1 MKEPSPRRLACI
13 DVGSG
18 ALNLLIVEMHKDRL
32 RVLDELSKSVALGRD
47 CFSTG
52 SIQRATTR
60 ETCEILLGFRALL
73 NEYKVDECRVVATS
87 ALREAA
93 NRDWVVDQIRVS
105 TGFQVQVLSN
115 AEEHYTTFKAL
126 DDGVENYRKM
136 RREGMLIIDVGY
148 GSTEISEIR
157 NDRLVM
163 SRNIRMGA
171 LRLWELISA
180 AARQSDR
187 YPLLLEEYILSN
199 LDHVRAMVRLKDI
212 PHCLVLSGEAGQ
224 LLKLADGHMTRK
236 RFDQLYLTVRD
247 MTPQEMERNYSIPAP
262 RAEILLPTMMVI
274 RSFMDMT
281 GAESLHLTT
290 SSLKEGVVAEMRD
303 EALGRPDL
311 GTEDMIAQAEA
322 LAARQHND
330 KKHARDVADKA
341 IRLFDELR
349 PLHDM
354 TDRDRLM
361 LRLGALTHDMG
372 KRLSTVNHGEQSA
385 HILLANPIL
394 GLNQRELGIVAF
406 LGRYHSSYVSSEIL
420 QSSNELGPEDHLKAV
435 KLLSILR
442 LADAMDK
449 GHRQKLSL
457 EEIKLDGEKLTLFA
471 SANQDAT
478 LEKWIFEHKAE
489 LFFEIF
495 GVKARLKVK
504 RGDING

>member
-1 MKEPSPRRLACI
+1 MKESSPRRLACI

-18 ALNLLIVEMHKDRL
+18 ALNLLIAEMHKDRL

-47 CFSTG
+47 CFSRG
-52 SIQRATTR
+52 SIQRATIR

-73 NEYKVDECRVVATS
+73 NEYKVDEVRAVATS

-93 NRDWVVDQIRVS
+93 NRDWVLDQIRVS
-105 TGFQVQVLSN
+105 TGFQVQVLSS

-163 SRNIRMGA
+163 SLNIRMGA
-171 LRLWELISA
+171 LRLWELISS
-180 AARQSDR
+180 AARQSGR
-187 YPLLLEEYILSN
+187 YPPLLEEYIISN

-212 PHCLVLSGEAGQ
+212 SHCLVLSGEAGQ
-224 LLKLADGHMTRK
+224 LLKLAGGHVTRR
-236 RFDQLYLTVRD
+236 RFDQLYLDVRD
-247 MTPQEMERNYSIPAP
+247 MTPGEMERNYFIPAP
-262 RAEILLPTMMVI
+262 HAEILLPTMMMI
-274 RSFMDMT
+274 RAIMDMT
-281 GAESLHLTT
+281 GAESLHLAT
-290 SSLKEGVVAEMRD
+290 SALKEGVVAEMRD
-303 EALGRPDL
+303 AALGRPDL
-311 GTEDMIAQAEA
+311 GTADMLSQAEA
-322 LAARQHND
+322 LTARQRGD
-330 KKHARDVADKA
+330 KRHARDVEEKA
-341 IRLFDELR
+341 ARLFDELR
-349 PLHDM
+349 PLHDL
-354 TDRDRLM
+354 TERDRLL

-394 GLNQRELGIVAF
+394 GLSDSELEIVSYLCRF
-406 LGRYHSSYVSSEIL
+406 HSGSVPTPVL
-420 QSSNELGPEDHLKAV
+420 QSPASLSPGQHLRAV

-442 LADAMDK
+442 MADAMDK
-449 GHRQKLSL
+449 GHQQKLTL
-457 EEIKLDGEKLTLFA
+457 EKVALDGEKLTLFA
-471 SANQDAT
+471 LANQDAT
-478 LEKWIFEHKAE
+478 LEKWIFEQKSE

-495 GVKARLKVK
+495 GIKTRLKVK

>member
-32 RVLDELSKSVALGRD
+32 RVLDELSKSVGLGRD

-52 SIQRATTR
+52 SIQRATIR

-73 NEYKVDECRVVATS
+73 NEYKVEDCKVVATS

-93 NRDWVVDQIRVS
+93 NRDWVLDQIRVS
-105 TGFQVQVLSN
+105 TGFCVQVLSN
-115 AEEHYTTFKAL
+115 AEEHYISFKAL
-126 DDGVENYRKM
+126 DEGVENYRKM

-180 AARQSDR
+180 AAVKNDR
-187 YPLLLEEYILSN
+187 YPKLLEEYIISS

-212 PHCLVLSGEAGQ
+212 PHCLVLSGEADQ
-224 LLKLADGHMTRK
+224 LLKLADGHVTRR
-236 RFDQLYLTVRD
+236 RFNQLYLTVRD
-247 MTPQEMERNYSIPAP
+247 MTPEEMERNYSIPASH
-262 RAEILLPTMMVI
+262 AEILLPTMMMI
-274 RSFMDMT
+274 RAFMDMT
-281 GAESLHLTT
+281 GAESLHLSTA
-290 SSLKEGVVAEMRD
+290 SLREGVVAQMRD
-303 EALGRPDL
+303 AVLGRPDL
-311 GTEDMIAQAEA
+311 GTDDIIAQAQA
-322 LAARQHND
+322 LAARQRSD
-330 KKHARDVADKA
+330 KKHDHEVAEKA
-341 IRLFDELR
+341 VQLFDELK

-354 TDRDRLM
+354 SDRDRLI

-372 KRLSTVNHGEQSA
+372 KRLATVNHGEQSA
-385 HILLANPIL
+385 HLLLANPIL
-394 GLNQRELGIVAF
+394 GLSEDELQTVAF
-406 LGRYHSSYVSSEIL
+406 LCRYHSGYVSNQIL
-420 QSSNELGPEDHLKAV
+420 QSSKELAPPDHLKAV

-449 GHRQKLSL
+449 SHRQKLTL
-457 EEIKLDGEKLTLFA
+457 EEVVLEGEKLTVFA
-471 SANQDAT
+471 ATNQDAM

-495 GVKARLKVK
+495 GIKARLKVK